1 MFWSFLIVALLP
13 PNPWILDHEFFPI
26 IWESGKDGIFE
37 PFFWWGWL
45 SRYVPKMLKSHICE
59 TLHQIAKTKPRYLP
73 WISRFQAKNMTDFST
88 PNLVEVLF
96 FFRWFWERQRC
107 DGMYQLGIKGFG
119 LQQCTSVVESWKLV
133 IPVRCWGR
141 WCQKIPEKKQGSWNS
156 EMGPIF
162 WGEKSNLISK
172 IGHCKFLEGFRFFL
186 RTRCLKQSFVV
197 FYPGTLFSSS
207 IILEFSWFTWYA
219 WSKCF
224 LFLHFIHACWWLNSI

>member
-96 FFRWFWERQRC
+96 FFADFGRGKDVMVCTNLASRGLDFSNAPRLLKVGNWWFR
-107 DGMYQLGIKGFG
+107 F
-119 LQQCTSVVESWKLV
+119 VVEVGDVKRYPKKNRDHEILKWDPFFGGRNQTWFLKLV
-133 IPVRCWGR
+133 TV
-141 WCQKIPEKKQGSWNS
+141 N
-156 EMGPIF
+156 F
-162 WGEKSNLISK
+162 WRD
-172 IGHCKFLEGFRFFL
+172 FD
-186 RTRCLKQSFVV
+186 
-197 FYPGTLFSSS
+197 FSS
-207 IILEFSWFTWYA
+207 EQGA
-219 WSKCF
+219 
-224 LFLHFIHACWWLNSI
+224 